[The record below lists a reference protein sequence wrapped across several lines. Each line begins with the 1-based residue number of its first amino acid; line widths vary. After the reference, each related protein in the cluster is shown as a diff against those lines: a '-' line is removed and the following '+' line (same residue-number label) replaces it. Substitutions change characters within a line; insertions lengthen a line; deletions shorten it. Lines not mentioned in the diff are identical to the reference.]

1 MNKLRLT
8 GNGRALTTVLFFRM
22 LFGGY
27 LIAMDQY
34 RYSDP
39 DSAWTV
45 LAIYLM
51 MGVFTSLYIYGKPIG
66 LKLLIGLETVFIL
79 LNTVFIGIALGGFAD
94 VGMHGPLDNIWE
106 TALRYLFSVLT
117 LFLSIR
123 AYREPIPE

>member
-1 MNKLRLT
+1 
-8 GNGRALTTVLFFRM
+8 M

-45 LAIYLM
+45 LAIYLL
-51 MGVFTSLYIYGKPIG
+51 MGVFTTLYLYGKKVGI
-66 LKLLIGLETVFIL
+66 KLLIGLEAVFLL

-106 TALRYLFSVLT
+106 TALRYIFSLLT
-117 LFLSIR
+117 LILSIR
-123 AYREPIPE
+123 VYREPIPN

>member
-8 GNGRALTTVLFFRM
+8 ENGRALTTIMFFRM

-45 LAIYLM
+45 LAIYLL
-51 MGVFTSLYIYGKPIG
+51 MGVFTTLYLYGKKVGI
-66 LKLLIGLETVFIL
+66 KLLIGLEAVFLL

-106 TALRYLFSVLT
+106 TALRYIFSLLT
-117 LFLSIR
+117 LILSIR
-123 AYREPIPE
+123 VYREPIPN